1 MKAGDS
7 LLLPEAPVSVSRPE
21 CACIVPGVAGR
32 VRWAA
37 FKTQSGSTASERRN
51 VKFVGKNP
59 NKGGKSF
66 KARVA
71 SHLQALNWSSSS
83 SISTRDLKK
92 VEDARSVN
100 RRPLCRWPEEEEK
113 KEAKVYNF
121 HPDDYD
127 GWIPDGWVTFTAV

>member
-51 VKFVGKNP
+51 DKFVEKT

-92 VEDARSVN
+92 VEDASSVS
-100 RRPLCRWPEEEEK
+100 
-113 KEAKVYNF
+113 
-121 HPDDYD
+121 HS
-127 GWIPDGWVTFTAV
+127 TAAFAVG